1 MEQLGKVFLSHKSED
16 KNYVRY
22 VAEKIGLDRCHYDE
36 YTFEA
41 GMKALDEILEALDST
56 DLFVLFISDKALNSP
71 WVAKER
77 KKARKLMIEK
87 KLRQIY
93 PIIIDP
99 NPAITYEDKRIP
111 EWMRNHYNIRKV
123 LSPKIATQKI
133 KARLRELTWE
143 INPALKA
150 EQTYFFGRNQEIE
163 AFEQRRGNLDR
174 PELVCCVA
182 SGFEGIGRK
191 RYMDHCLKKANIL
204 RPSHSYC
211 LLQMEL
217 HDSAEDFILKL
228 SNLCVGHDN
237 PKTVKALK
245 SSAAKSDRITELL
258 KFFQENQEVVFV
270 DDSGTL
276 ITPTGA
282 MVSWLSDALKNV
294 DQRFVLGIASKYH
307 LKASVC
313 PPGVF
318 QTHIGE
324 LSKTD
329 RANMLREYSQQ
340 KGFDLDRDLLR
351 VIADLL
357 TGYPAQIFWAV
368 ALLEDYGEMDI
379 EKHLNEV
386 VDYSSDK
393 AAAILNRFDGDEDA
407 MDFLAYLSRFEILS
421 ADMLNKA
428 FEINETL
435 QNVYEQ
441 FRALSICNLYGG
453 NGEMIRVSDVVRDY
467 VSRLKRKLPKIYLDI
482 IKEMVTTS
490 VDDKFLEDS
499 DLALYYA
506 VIKQKILQGVSVD
519 SMVVLPSLYIKSIV
533 EFYNNRKYKR
543 AYDLCKKLI
552 EERADQ
558 DFTLELRRT
567 LYVYLCQSLARE
579 HKEEF
584 FTYVNDP
591 ILSKVDRLYLKGFY
605 YRINNK
611 PKDAINMLNQALG
624 LDGSRAQIRRE
635 LVNAY
640 ILAEDYESALK
651 YSRINYDQ
659 DPLNPY
665 HAQSYFRCIINSPNA
680 QESQEELQRILDNI
694 EKNKAPKAQQMY
706 ATMKAQYSADI
717 EHDYLDAIGILDRAM
732 VDADDAKV
740 YLLMSKFDIAVKNGD
755 LAIAEKAYQELDV
768 EIQEHYYFKNALII
782 RHSRL
787 MKLQKKPADAVS
799 DELSKLINFPEAAM
813 ERLRQQ
819 LLQ

>member
-16 KNYVRY
+16 KDYVRY
-22 VAEKIGLDRCHYDE
+22 VAEKIGIDRCHYDE

-41 GMKALDEILEALDST
+41 GMKTLDEILQALDST
-56 DLFVLFISDKALNSP
+56 DLFVLFISDKALDSS
-71 WVAKER
+71 WVTKER
-77 KKARKLMIEK
+77 KKAHALLNEK
-87 KLRQIY
+87 KIRQIY

-99 NPAITYEDKRIP
+99 NPAITYKDKRIP
-111 EWMRNHYNIRKV
+111 DWMRNHYNVRKI

-143 INPALKA
+143 INPALKE

-163 AFEQRRGNLDR
+163 AFEQRRGDLDR
-174 PELVCCVA
+174 TELVCCVA

-204 RPSHSYC
+204 RSSHSYC

-228 SNLCVGHDN
+228 SNLCVGNDN

-245 SSAAKSDRITELL
+245 SGAAKSNRITELL
-258 KFFQENQEVVFV
+258 KFLQQNHVVVFV
-270 DDSGTL
+270 DDAGTL
-276 ITPTGA
+276 ITPTGE
-282 MVSWLSDALKNV
+282 MVGWLKDALKNV
-294 DQRFVLGIASKYH
+294 DQQFVLGIASKYH
-307 LKASVC
+307 LKASAC

-318 QTHIGE
+318 QTRIGE

-340 KGFDLDRDLLR
+340 KGFDLDRNLLR
-351 VIADLL
+351 TITDLL
-357 TGYPAQIFWAV
+357 TGYPAQIFWSV
-368 ALLEDYGEMDI
+368 ALLEDYGVIDI

-393 AAAILNRFDGDEDA
+393 AAAILNRFDEDNDV
-407 MDFLAYLSRFEILS
+407 MDFLTYLSRFEILS

-428 FEINETL
+428 FEINENL

-441 FRALSICNLYGG
+441 FRALSICSLCGS
-453 NGEMIRVSDVVRDY
+453 NGEMIRVSDVIRDY
-467 VSRLKRKLPKIYLDI
+467 VGRLKRDLPKPYLNI
-482 IKEMVTTS
+482 IQEMVNTS

-519 SMVVLPSLYIKSIV
+519 SMGVLPSLYIKSAV

-558 DFTLELRRT
+558 DFAPELRRT
-567 LYVYLCQSLARE
+567 LYIYLCQSLARE
-579 HKEEF
+579 HKDEF
-584 FTYVNDP
+584 FTYVNDSV
-591 ILSKVDRLYLKGFY
+591 LSNVDKLYLKGFY
-605 YRINNK
+605 YRIDNK
-611 PKDAINMLNQALG
+611 PKDAIEMLNRAME
-624 LDGSRAQIRRE
+624 LDGTRAQIRRE

-640 ILAEDYESALK
+640 IIAEDYESALK

-680 QESQEELQRILDNI
+680 QESQEEMLRILDNI
-694 EKNKAPKAQQMY
+694 EKNHSPKAQQMH
-706 ATMKAQYSADI
+706 ATMKAQYYADI
-717 EHDYLDAIGILDRAM
+717 EHEYRDAIGILDRAM
-732 VDADDAKV
+732 VDADDATI
-740 YLLMSKFDIAVKNGD
+740 YLLMSKFDIAFKNGD
-755 LAIAEKAYQELDV
+755 LSIAEKSYQELDV
-768 EIQEHYYFKNALII
+768 KIQEHKYFKNALII
-782 RHSRL
+782 RHARL
-787 MKLQKKPADAVS
+787 MKLQRKSAKS
-799 DELSKLINFPEAAM
+799 ICDELLKLSNFPEIAI
-813 ERLRQQ
+813 ERLKQQ